1 MSSISRTMLLAAGR
15 GARMKPLSDTLP
27 KPLISICGRTILDRM
42 LDRFCEQELVV
53 INVWHLPDLIEEA
66 VAERCAPPITVLREA
81 RLLDTGG
88 GVLNALP
95 LLDSDAFFVANTDV
109 VLWEPRQPALDVLCR
124 AWEPETMDALL
135 LLVPMQNAGGF
146 EGAGDFFLGRDGKI
160 ERPSPGEAAPFVYA
174 SIQIV
179 ASHLF
184 DDPPEVPFSFNLL
197 WDRAAARARL
207 AGVVLDGG
215 WFTIDRPEKIREAEA
230 WLSTRN

>member
-1 MSSISRTMLLAAGR
+1 M
-15 GARMKPLSDTLP
+15 
-27 KPLISICGRTILDRM
+27 
-42 LDRFCEQELVV
+42 
-53 INVWHLPDLIEEA
+53 
-66 VAERCAPPITVLREA
+66 
-81 RLLDTGG
+81 
-88 GVLNALP
+88 LNALP

-184 DDPPEVPFSFNLL
+184 DDPPEVSVLIQPALGPGCCQGTPCRS
-197 WDRAAARARL
+197 RARWWL
-207 AGVVLDGG
+207 VHDRQARKDPGSRGLVVNPKLNCDSNLVMPHAG
-215 WFTIDRPEKIREAEA
+215 RPFARI
-230 WLSTRN
+230 